1 MTVEVNIGEQDQ
13 EESKPESKE
22 DSLKMNLRAR
32 TALDG
37 AVMITDHFIIDVVIY
52 PDAQKVTAFPKT
64 TYTDEVYATQ
74 NRFFEH
80 MMKSGIV
87 DRESIQA
94 GAVHGTLEGLILQ
107 PKQKE
112 TPVMEL
118 TLLNVG
124 KFIEKEKPEYIFQS
138 VYDHEV
144 DDLYVE
150 PSEEDTTE
158 LGEVPQAA
166 NKGSIQP
173 YFVRRYLGSGF

>member
-1 MTVEVNIGEQDQ
+1 MTVEVNIGEPENKK
-13 EESKPESKE
+13 EESSSE
-22 DSLKMNLRAR
+22 DSIKMNLRAR
-32 TALDG
+32 TTLDG
-37 AVMITDHFIIDVVIY
+37 AVMITDHFIIDVVVY
-52 PDAQKVTAFPKT
+52 PDTKKVTAFPKKS
-64 TYTDEVYATQ
+64 YTDEVYATQ

-87 DRESIQA
+87 DRESVQT
-94 GAVHGTLEGLILQ
+94 GAVHGSLEGLILQ
-107 PKQKE
+107 PKDGQV
-112 TPVMEL
+112 PVMEL

-150 PSEEDTTE
+150 PSEEDSTE
-158 LGEVPQAA
+158 LGEVPQEA

>member
-1 MTVEVNIGEQDQ
+1 MTVEVNIGDDKDKGEKPAP
-13 EESKPESKE
+13 EE
-22 DSLKMNLRAR
+22 SLKMNLRAR

-37 AVMITDHFIIDVVIY
+37 AIMITDHFIIDVVVY
-52 PDAQKVTAFPKT
+52 PDAKKVTAFPKNS
-64 TYTDEVYATQ
+64 YNDEVYATQ

-80 MMKSGIV
+80 MMKTGIV
-87 DRESIQA
+87 DRESVQA
-94 GAVHGTLEGLILQ
+94 GAVHGSLEGLILQ
-107 PKQKE
+107 PKDDK

-118 TLLNVG
+118 TILNVG

-150 PSEEDTTE
+150 PSEEDSTE
-158 LGEVPQAA
+158 LGEVPQEA